1 MTPSQ
6 LAVHTFTNQPWSI
19 HECIENYARAGIGG
33 ISIWRE
39 TIAGQ
44 DLKKIRKHLD
54 DSCLT
59 PVSLVRGGFFT
70 GRNSTERESAIARNL
85 AALKEAETLG
95 LPSIVLVCGATLGQ
109 NPDEN
114 LAQIEEGIRTL
125 LPAAEAANIKLSIE
139 PLHPMYAADRSA
151 VASLH
156 DANLLAQRINH
167 PLVGIAIDTFH
178 VWWETNLEAE
188 IKTCAENNH
197 LFAFHICEF
206 KPDFD
211 HPLLDR
217 GLPGEGVN
225 ATPRILKVIR
235 EANFT
240 GLTEV
245 EIFSR
250 KYWAMNQHAF
260 LNQILTSTQD
270 L

>member
-1 MTPSQ
+1 MSPSQ

-19 HECIENYARAGIGG
+19 HECIENYARAEIGG

-39 TIAGQ
+39 TLAGQ
-44 DLKKIRKHLD
+44 DLKKVRKHLA
-54 DSCLT
+54 DSGLT

-70 GRNSTERESAIARNL
+70 GKNLGDRHAAIATNL
-85 AALKEAETLG
+85 AALNEAEVLG
-95 LPSIVLVCGATLGQ
+95 LPSIVLVSGATLGQ
-109 NPDEN
+109 SPAEN
-114 LAQIEEGIRTL
+114 LAQIEEGIRAII
-125 LPAAEAANIKLSIE
+125 PAAEAANIKLSIE

-151 VASLH
+151 IASLR

-178 VWWETNLEAE
+178 VWWEIDLETE
-188 IKTCAENNH
+188 IKTCANNGH

-225 ATPRILKVIR
+225 ATPRILEMIR
-235 EANFT
+235 KTHFT
-240 GLTEV
+240 GLTEI

-250 KYWAMNQHAF
+250 KYWAMNQHDF
-260 LNQILTSTQD
+260 LQKILTSTQD

>member
-1 MTPSQ
+1 MSPSQ

-19 HECIENYARAGIGG
+19 HECIENYARAEIGG

-39 TIAGQ
+39 TLAGQ
-44 DLKKIRKHLD
+44 DLKKVRKHLA
-54 DSCLT
+54 DSGLT

-70 GRNSTERESAIARNL
+70 GKNLADRHAAIATNL
-85 AALKEAETLG
+85 AALNEAEVLG

-109 NPDEN
+109 SPAEN
-114 LAQIEEGIRTL
+114 LAQIEEGIRAII
-125 LPAAEAANIKLSIE
+125 PAAEAANIKLSIE

-151 VASLH
+151 VASLR

-167 PLVGIAIDTFH
+167 PLVGIAIDAFH
-178 VWWETNLEAE
+178 VWWEIDLETE
-188 IKTCAENNH
+188 IKTCANNGH

-225 ATPRILKVIR
+225 ATPRILEMIR
-235 EANFT
+235 KTHFT
-240 GLTEV
+240 GLTEI

-250 KYWAMNQHAF
+250 KYWAMNQHDF
-260 LNQILTSTQD
+260 LQKILTSTQD

>member
-1 MTPSQ
+1 MSPSQ

-19 HECIENYARAGIGG
+19 HECIENYARAEIGG

-39 TIAGQ
+39 TLAGQ
-44 DLKKIRKHLD
+44 DLKKVRKHLA
-54 DSCLT
+54 DSGLT

-70 GRNSTERESAIARNL
+70 GKTLGDRHAAIATNL
-85 AALKEAETLG
+85 AALNEAEVLG

-109 NPDEN
+109 SPAEN
-114 LAQIEEGIRTL
+114 LAQIEEGIRAII
-125 LPAAEAANIKLSIE
+125 PAAEAANIKLSIE

-151 VASLH
+151 IASLR
-156 DANLLAQRINH
+156 DANRLAQRINH

-178 VWWETNLEAE
+178 VWWEIDLETE
-188 IKTCAENNH
+188 IKTCANNGH

-225 ATPRILKVIR
+225 ATPRILEMIR
-235 EANFT
+235 KTHFT
-240 GLTEV
+240 GLTEI

-250 KYWAMNQHAF
+250 KYWAMNQHDF
-260 LNQILTSTQD
+260 LQKILTSTQD

>member
-1 MTPSQ
+1 MTASQ
-6 LAVHTFTNQPWSI
+6 LAIHTFTNQPWSI
-19 HECIENYARAGIGG
+19 HECVENYARAGIGG

-39 TIAGQ
+39 TIVGQ
-44 DLKKIRKHLD
+44 DLKKVRKHLD
-54 DSCLT
+54 DSGLT

-70 GRNSTERESAIARNL
+70 GKTISGRTDSIAQNL
-85 AALKEAETLG
+85 AALKEAEMLG
-95 LPSIVLVCGATLGQ
+95 LPSIVLVCGATIGQ
-109 NPDEN
+109 SPEEN
-114 LAQIEEGIRTL
+114 LTQIEEGIRAII
-125 LPAAEAANIKLSIE
+125 PAAESANIRLSIE

-151 VASLH
+151 VASLR

-178 VWWETNLEAE
+178 VWWENNLETE
-188 IKTCAENNH
+188 IKTCGEHGH

-211 HPLLDR
+211 HFLLDR

-225 ATPRILKVIR
+225 ATPRILEMIR
-235 EANFT
+235 QTGFT

-250 KYWAMNQHAF
+250 KYWAMNQHEF
-260 LNQILTSTQD
+260 LQKILTTTQD

>member
-1 MTPSQ
+1 MDPSS
-6 LAVHTFTNQPWSI
+6 LAIHTFTNQPWTIS
-19 HECIENYARAGIGG
+19 ECIENYSRAGIGG

-39 TIAGQ
+39 TIAGE
-44 DLKKIRKHLD
+44 DLKKVRTHLS
-54 DSCLT
+54 DSGLD
-59 PVSLVRGGFFT
+59 PVCLVRGGFFT
-70 GRNSTERESAIARNL
+70 GETAPDRESGIQKNL
-85 AALKEAETLG
+85 EALREAEALG
-95 LPSIVLVCGATLGQ
+95 LPMIVLVCGATLGQ
-109 NPDEN
+109 SPEEN
-114 LAQIEEGIRTL
+114 LDQIEEGIRAII
-125 LPAAEAANIKLSIE
+125 PAAEAANVKLAIE
-139 PLHPMYAADRSA
+139 PLHPMYAGDRSA
-151 VASLH
+151 VASLR

-167 PLVGIAIDTFH
+167 PLVGIAVDTFH

-188 IKTCAENNH
+188 ILTCALNGH

-225 ATPRILKVIR
+225 ATPRILEMVRK
-235 EANFT
+235 AGFT

-250 KYWAMNQHAF
+250 KYWAMNQHHF
-260 LNQILTSTQD
+260 LQKILTSTKN

>member
-6 LAVHTFTNQPWSI
+6 LAIHTFTNQPWSI
-19 HECIENYARAGIGG
+19 HDCMENYARAGIGG

-39 TIAGQ
+39 TVAGH
-44 DLKKIRKHLD
+44 DLKKVRAQLT
-54 DSCLT
+54 DSGLT

-70 GRNSTERESAIARNL
+70 GKTAADRESSVAENL
-85 AALKEAETLG
+85 AALREAEALG
-95 LPSIVLVCGATLGQ
+95 LPSIVLVCGATPGQ
-109 NPDEN
+109 SPEEN
-114 LAQIEEGIRTL
+114 LDQIEEGIRAIIPT
-125 LPAAEAANIKLSIE
+125 AEAANVKLSIE
-139 PLHPMYAADRSA
+139 PLHPMYAGDRSA
-151 VASLH
+151 IASLR

-167 PLVGIAIDTFH
+167 PLVGIAVDTFH

-188 IKTCAENNH
+188 ILTCALNGH

-225 ATPRILKVIR
+225 ATPRILEMVRK
-235 EANFT
+235 AGFT
-240 GLTEV
+240 GLAEV

-250 KYWAMNQHAF
+250 KYWAMNQHEF
-260 LNQILTSTQD
+260 LGKILETTQP

>member
-6 LAVHTFTNQPWSI
+6 LAVHTYTNQPWSI
-19 HECIENYARAGIGG
+19 HECIENYARAEIGG

-44 DLKKIRKHLD
+44 DLKKVRKHLD
-54 DSCLT
+54 DSDLT

-70 GRNSTERESAIARNL
+70 GKTTSLRTDSITQNL
-85 AALKEAETLG
+85 VALNEAEALG
-95 LPSIVLVCGATLGQ
+95 LPSIVLVCGATTGQ
-109 NPDEN
+109 SPEEN
-114 LAQIEEGIRTL
+114 HAQIEEGIRTI
-125 LPAAEAANIKLSIE
+125 LPAAEAANIRLSIE
-139 PLHPMYAADRSA
+139 PLHPMYAGDRSA
-151 VASLH
+151 VASLR

-178 VWWETNLEAE
+178 VWWETNLEQE
-188 IKTCAENNH
+188 IRTCANNGH

-225 ATPRILKVIR
+225 ATPRILRLVR
-235 EANFT
+235 ESGFT

-250 KYWAMNQHAF
+250 KYWAMNQHDF
-260 LNQILTSTQD
+260 LQKILTSTQD

>member
-1 MTPSQ
+1 MLPDQ
-6 LAVHTFTNQPWSI
+6 LAIHTFTNQPWSI

-33 ISIWRE
+33 ISVWRE
-39 TIAGQ
+39 TLAGQ
-44 DLKKIRKHLD
+44 DLKKVRTHLS
-54 DSCLT
+54 DSGLD
-59 PVSLVRGGFFT
+59 PVCLVRGGFFT
-70 GRNSTERESAIARNL
+70 GKTAIDRENGISKNL
-85 AALKEAETLG
+85 EALREAEALG
-95 LPSIVLVCGATLGQ
+95 LPMIVLVCGATLGQ
-109 NPDEN
+109 SPEEN
-114 LAQIEEGIRTL
+114 LEQIEEGIRAII
-125 LPAAEAANIKLSIE
+125 PAAEAANVKLAIE
-139 PLHPMYAADRSA
+139 PLHPMYAGDRSA
-151 VASLH
+151 VASLR

-167 PLVGIAIDTFH
+167 PLVGIAVDTFH

-188 IKTCAENNH
+188 IQACAQNNH

-225 ATPRILKVIR
+225 ATPRILKMVR
-235 EANFT
+235 NSGFT

-250 KYWAMNQHAF
+250 KYWAMNQHDF
-260 LNQILTSTQD
+260 LQKILTSTKT